1 MNGLNMWNRPAK
13 AVIRVK
19 DRIDRSESKL
29 SPSDDGF
36 HVTTREIGD
45 FEWWYFDVYDQDTD
59 CSLKIVAHLGTDPL
73 RRRFYPQ
80 LAVSVRSPSVKRTLI
95 RTYALEDF
103 TGSTDF
109 CDVRLKT
116 EFRAYGGS
124 PNEAN
129 VYHISVN
136 ADKFRANLNFD
147 RQIEG
152 CKPLGAEVE
161 AEKGSKKGVFFWAI
175 PLPKAKVVGEFS
187 LSGKKY
193 TIKEGLGYHDHNYW
207 KVDRE
212 CKLFMDDII
221 SKWYWGRSY
230 AEGYTVIFMDVY
242 FRQHQ
247 IKSLVIAD
255 ETNIIH
261 CSLNTTDVVPQDF
274 RLDADLK
281 SQYPT
286 RITVK
291 SLDHNNL
298 FQMTLKAKEIV
309 DKRDL
314 LEGVNPVVK
323 WLIKLLV
330 SRPAYFGILAE
341 SVVELDNDEI
351 KGTALYEIMSFRG

>member
-1 MNGLNMWNRPAK
+1 MWNRSTK
-13 AVIRVK
+13 AAVRVK
-19 DRIDRSESKL
+19 DRTDPLESKV
-29 SPSDDGF
+29 SPPDDGF
-36 HVTTREIGD
+36 HLSTHEIGD
-45 FEWWYFDVYDQDTD
+45 FEWWYFDVYDPDTNYT
-59 CSLKIVAHLGTDPL
+59 LKVVAHFGTDPL

-80 LAVSVRSPSVKRTLI
+80 LVISINSPTEKQTFIKV
-95 RTYALEDF
+95 YALEDF
-103 TGSTDF
+103 TASTEF
-109 CDVRLKT
+109 CDIRLSN
-116 EFRAYGGS
+116 EFRAYVDS
-124 PNEAN
+124 SNKAN
-129 VYHISVN
+129 LYHISVN
-136 ADKFRANLNFD
+136 TDKFRAILNFD
-147 RQIEG
+147 GQIEG

-161 AEKGSKKGVFFWAI
+161 AEKGNKKGAFFWAI

-187 LSGKKY
+187 LGGKKC

-242 FRQHQ
+242 FRQRQ

-261 CSLNTTDVVPQDF
+261 CSFNTTNVVPQDF
-274 RLDADLK
+274 RFDADLK

-291 SLDHNNL
+291 SLGHNNP
-298 FQMTLKAKEIV
+298 FQMTLRAKAIV

-314 LEGVNPVVK
+314 LEGINPVVK

-351 KGTALYEIMSFRG
+351 KGMALYEIMSFRD